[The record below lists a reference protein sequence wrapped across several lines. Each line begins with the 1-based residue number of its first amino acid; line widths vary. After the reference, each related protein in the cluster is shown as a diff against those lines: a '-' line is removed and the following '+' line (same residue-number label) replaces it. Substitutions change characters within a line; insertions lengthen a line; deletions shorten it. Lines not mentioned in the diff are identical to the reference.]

1 MHFSDL
7 LPEKILQLI
16 SIQGYR
22 PTGVLYPLNSYEN
35 RVYEIGV
42 EGGEPVIGKF
52 YRPERWSPEAI
63 AEEHAFLKKLGEL
76 EIPVVEPLE
85 LSNPSPYGPALALGE
100 PFYYSLY
107 PKFRGREH
115 AENTAED
122 LRWLGRTLGRLHNVG
137 EHFTA
142 PHRLTLNPE
151 SYGYQSFDFIL
162 QLNFLPADIRPALEQ
177 ILTQCLQAIEPYFQ
191 HQPANILLH
200 GDCHP
205 GNVLWNDQGPHLLDF
220 DDMLHAPAVQDVW
233 MLFYG
238 SPEEQVEQRK
248 AFFEGYEVF
257 RPFDHHSLRLAE
269 PLRTLRMIRHTAWIG
284 ARHEEPIFE
293 RAFPYYRERRYWEE
307 FLLSLKEQI
316 SLLQEAPSWEGY

>member
-1 MHFSDL
+1 MHFNDL
-7 LPEKILQLI
+7 LPERILKIVA
-16 SIQGYR
+16 SQGYR

-42 EGGEPVIGKF
+42 EGGDPVIGKF
-52 YRPERWSPEAI
+52 YRPERWGPETL
-63 AEEHAFLKKLGEL
+63 AEEHRFLEKLEEL
-76 EIPVVEPLE
+76 EIPVVRSLE
-85 LSNPSPYGPALALGE
+85 LPEATSYSPALAYDP
-100 PFYYSLY
+100 PFYYSLF

-115 AENTAED
+115 AENTQED

-137 EHFTA
+137 ERFSA
-142 PHRLTLNPE
+142 PHRMTLNPE
-151 SYGYQSFDFIL
+151 TYGYQSLDFIL
-162 QLNFLPADIRPALEQ
+162 RLDFLPADLRPALEQ
-177 ILTQCLQAIEPYFQ
+177 ILSQALKLTEPYFQ
-191 HQPANILLH
+191 HAPANIVLH

-205 GNVLWNDQGPHLLDF
+205 GNVLWNVAGPHLLDF
-220 DDMLHAPAVQDVW
+220 DDMIHAPPVQDLW

-238 SPEEQVEQRK
+238 SPEERAEQRK

-257 RPFDHHSLRLAE
+257 RPFDHHSLRLTE

-284 ARHEEPIFE
+284 GRHEEAIFQ

-316 SLLQEAPSWEGY
+316 ALLQEPVEWQHP